1 MKRTVGTVLAG
12 VVEICIGLFLLL
24 MAISMTWTMANSGA
38 NPAPQIPSFK
48 TFFLIAGAMYG
59 GIGALAIATAIGLFS
74 GRNWAR
80 ILTLIAGGILLV
92 VGAIAAL
99 GVMVVPIPPL
109 PNVTTEQLHLFRIA
123 MAMFWGL
130 VALTGVWWLVLFTR
144 PRIVALFKTAAEVPT
159 ESRRPLSI
167 VVIGGIFLFGGSVG
181 LAFLLVV
188 RTPIMLLGILLQG
201 NAALAINLILAA
213 SYVLLGIGLLRLDR
227 RAYFGSLGLFAFGA
241 VNVLCM
247 NLLPGRAERM
257 QRYLQASPFY
267 DPGQVAGMPW
277 LFSPWYA
284 FSIPVIILGVP
295 AYFLI
300 TRRAAFYKAPQPEVP
315 ETLVV

>member
-12 VVEICIGLFLLL
+12 VVEIFFGLFFLL

-92 VGAIAAL
+92 LGAIAAL

-123 MAMFWGL
+123 MVMFW
-130 VALTGVWWLVLFTR
+130 
-144 PRIVALFKTAAEVPT
+144 
-159 ESRRPLSI
+159 
-167 VVIGGIFLFGGSVG
+167 
-181 LAFLLVV
+181 
-188 RTPIMLLGILLQG
+188 
-201 NAALAINLILAA
+201 
-213 SYVLLGIGLLRLDR
+213 
-227 RAYFGSLGLFAFGA
+227 
-241 VNVLCM
+241 
-247 NLLPGRAERM
+247 
-257 QRYLQASPFY
+257 
-267 DPGQVAGMPW
+267 
-277 LFSPWYA
+277 
-284 FSIPVIILGVP
+284 
-295 AYFLI
+295 
-300 TRRAAFYKAPQPEVP
+300 
-315 ETLVV
+315 

>member
-48 TFFLIAGAMYG
+48 FFFLIAGAMYG
-59 GIGALAIATAIGLFS
+59 GLGALAIATAIGLFS

-92 VGAIAAL
+92 VGAIAAI

-109 PNVTTEQLHLFRIA
+109 PNVTAEQLHLFRIA
-123 MAMFWGL
+123 MVMFWGL
-130 VALTGVWWLVLFTR
+130 VALTGIWWLVLFTR
-144 PRIVALFKTAAEVPT
+144 PRIIALFKSPAEASR

-167 VVIGGIFLFGGSVG
+167 VVLGGIFLFGGSVG
-181 LAFLLVV
+181 LVFLLVV
-188 RTPIMLLGILLQG
+188 RTPIMVMGILFQG
-201 NAALAINLILAA
+201 NAALTINLILAA

-241 VNVLCM
+241 INVLSM
-247 NLLPGRAERM
+247 NLLPGRVERM

-267 DPGQVAGMPW
+267 DPSQVAGMPW

-284 FSIPVIILGVP
+284 FSISVIILGLPV
-295 AYFLI
+295 YFLI

-315 ETLVV
+315 ATLVV